1 MQTRDEQ
8 GHWQK
13 GIPSPNPQGRPKSPK
28 GELRRALAANGIAI
42 VNNVVEAALAGD
54 MAACKMLLDRISPVE
69 ESRK

>member
-28 GELRRALAANGIAI
+28 GELRKALATHGTAI
-42 VNNVVEAALAGD
+42 VNQVVEAALAGD
-54 MAACKMLLDRISPVE
+54 MAACEMLLDRIAPIKE
-69 ESRK
+69 ARQ